1 MSCFEFVSTR
11 KFFVS
16 NKILQKHIIEIQNMR
31 PPRRVARDA
40 RSYAN
45 DGEGEDKAKFDDV
58 MGSESE
64 KEEEEDEEEEE
75 EGEEEEEEEW
85 KPLLDDEEDEEEEEE
100 GEEEEEEEEEEEGE
114 DEEEGEEKEAGGGG
128 GSKSKQATMIAGSRR
143 VLSKKRAEKKRATDA
158 FVQEQREFL
167 SKYGQLPPSCRIE
180 IQNNR
185 NIDHVTKNEL
195 LGDAKYPYQQ
205 CKHPGCTRNAK
216 RVAGGFKGECR
227 FHRVIR
233 YNQDSHKQ
241 QQKAKKSL
249 TDARPRCWRCGK
261 NAGYRRNNKKGLPSL
276 DQKHAI
282 GSEPISR
289 GGEMFCNKCEE
300 ECHKKF
306 PQRNLHRTYREMR
319 CCDCSEPLVVGG
331 EKKNIYHRVKDS
343 TTFRCPKCYMRVYRQ
358 KRKSLWQRLLTF
370 LRGAF

>member
-1 MSCFEFVSTR
+1 
-11 KFFVS
+11 
-16 NKILQKHIIEIQNMR
+16 MR

-45 DGEGEDKAKFDDV
+45 DGGGEDKAKFDDV

-64 KEEEEDEEEEE
+64 KEEEEEGEEE

-85 KPLLDDEEDEEEEEE
+85 KPLFDDEEDEEDEEEEEE
-100 GEEEEEEEEEEEGE
+100 EEEEDEEDEEEEEEEEGE
-114 DEEEGEEKEAGGGG
+114 GEEEGEEKEAAGGG

-158 FVQEQREFL
+158 FVQEQKDLL
-167 SKYGQLPPSCRIE
+167 SKYGKLPMSCRNE
-180 IQNNR
+180 IRSNL

-195 LGDAKYPYQQ
+195 LGNEEYPYQQ

-216 RVAGGFKGECR
+216 RVAGGCKGECN
-227 FHRVIR
+227 FHCCLR

-249 TDARPRCWRCGK
+249 TDARPRCWRCGE
-261 NAGYRRNNKKGLPSL
+261 NAGYYRNNKTGLPSISGL
-276 DQKHAI
+276 CAI
-282 GSEPISR
+282 GREPISR
-289 GGEMFCNKCEE
+289 GGEMFCDKCTK
-300 ECHKKF
+300 ECHKKL
-306 PQRNLHRTYREMR
+306 PQRNLHRTYREMQ

-331 EKKNIYHRVKDS
+331 EKKKNTIE
-343 TTFRCPKCYMRVYRQ
+343 
-358 KRKSLWQRLLTF
+358 
-370 LRGAF
+370 